1 MRAVQNMLPR
11 RWKRRR
17 MGSSITEWAESA
29 YIVGKWER
37 GCGEVAGE
45 VVVAVEELVGAK
57 VPAAEGEQGRQV
69 EVARREGRRCLID
82 HLPAA
87 TVATV
92 VACTK
97 ETAPAAAAHMRRSA
111 RTVGRWQSIRWC

>member
-82 HLPAA
+82 PS
-87 TVATV
+87 TSGNGSDSSS
-92 VACTK
+92 TK

-111 RTVGRWQSIRWC
+111 HTVGRWQSIRWC